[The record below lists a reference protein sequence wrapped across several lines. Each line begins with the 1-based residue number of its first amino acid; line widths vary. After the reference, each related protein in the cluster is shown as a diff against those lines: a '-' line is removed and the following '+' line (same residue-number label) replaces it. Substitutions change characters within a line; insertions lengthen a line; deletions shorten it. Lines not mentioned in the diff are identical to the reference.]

1 MAKRITQANTKTT
14 TKVPQELIT
23 AEEFAR
29 RKKIW
34 QDIYAKAR
42 QGISYQRYLRMR
54 EAVQTGDIATI
65 RRIRAEI
72 ADARINGRTAPEPH
86 FPDPELE
93 MVYGRLG
100 VKEYW
105 DKKLDEATVNQEI

>member
-1 MAKRITQANTKTT
+1 MAKRNKQPNEKQVL
-14 TKVPQELIT
+14 KVPKELIT

-29 RKKIW
+29 RKKVW

-42 QGISYQRYLRMR
+42 QGISYQRYLRMK
-54 EAVQTGDIATI
+54 EAVRTGDIATI
-65 RRIRAEI
+65 RKIRTEI
-72 ADARINGRTAPEPH
+72 ANARVNGRSASEPP

-105 DKKLDEATVNQEI
+105 DKKLSEGIKTD